1 MLVTP
6 DELAKYM
13 DLRFDNR
20 QNDSAEMVIAG
31 IQNEIETFIRRPLEL
46 AEVTEEYTIPDDF
59 GLVSPYA
66 YFYTTN
72 STSISTNTLAQVVE
86 PGYSLRV
93 RNAPVV
99 EIDQVRVKSQYTNTW
114 RTMRAGDN
122 YTKQRWGIILYRALA
137 NDIVEITYT
146 GGLDGEH
153 LPYIKLLILRA
164 AAREMENMVDDV
176 VGIKDLNTRQIT
188 IREIGLT
195 DKELQSLKR
204 LKRKMV

>member
-6 DELAKYM
+6 DDLAKYM

-20 QNDSAEMVIAG
+20 QTDSAELILAG

-46 AEVTEEYTIPDDF
+46 EEVTEEYTIPDDH

-72 STSISTNTLAQVVE
+72 STSISNNTLAQVVE
-86 PGYSLRV
+86 PGYSLRL
-93 RNAPVV
+93 RNAPVLEV
-99 EIDQVRVKSQYTNTW
+99 DTVRVKSQYTNIW

-122 YTKQRWGIILYRALA
+122 FTKQRWGIILYSALA
-137 NDIVEITYT
+137 NDVVEVTYT
-146 GGLDGEH
+146 GGFDGDSM
-153 LPYIKLLILRA
+153 PYLKLLILRA

-176 VGIKDLNTRQIT
+176 VGIKDLQTRQIT

-195 DKELQSLKR
+195 DREMQSLRK

>member
-6 DELAKYM
+6 DDLAKYM

-20 QNDSAEMVIAG
+20 QQDSAELVLAG
-31 IQNEIETFIRRPLEL
+31 IQNEIETYINRPLEL
-46 AEVTEEYTIPDDF
+46 FEVTEEYTIPDDY